1 MTAQRCILTPLS
13 PETVLVL
20 RALSTF
26 EALYL
31 SRTSNKMNESVG
43 QAFQG
48 GAHAP
53 PSSPEGTNVAR
64 LIANELDAAKFDP
77 LLVRSVA
84 RSANASLDMLL
95 GRADSLIL
103 RDRSATLFS
112 GQSVTS
118 QQVQNLSLA
127 TFLYHCG
134 TRMQALE
141 GEHSSD
147 VYAILNPT
155 VVVSAC
161 LNENISLASKQQ
173 PTEYDG
179 DIPAYRGPSLGCYQV
194 RLWRDHRQTTSR
206 SNTIDGPSSR
216 HGRFKCIYQGDH

>member
-1 MTAQRCILTPLS
+1 
-13 PETVLVL
+13 
-20 RALSTF
+20 
-26 EALYL
+26 
-31 SRTSNKMNESVG
+31 MNESVG

-84 RSANASLDMLL
+84 HSAKASLDMLL
-95 GRADSLIL
+95 GRADGLVV
-103 RDRSATLFS
+103 RDRTAMLLS
-112 GQSVTS
+112 GQAVTP
-118 QQVQNLSLA
+118 QQGQNLSLA

-147 VYAILNPT
+147 VYTILNPT
-155 VVVSAC
+155 VVVSAH
-161 LNENISLASKQQ
+161 LNVNTSLASNR
-173 PTEYDG
+173 PTEYDR
-179 DIPAYRGPSLGCYQV
+179 DIPEYRSPPLGCYQV

-206 SNTIDGPSSR
+206 SNTIDRPS
-216 HGRFKCIYQGDH
+216 